1 MCVAIVSASN
11 SYNDEMGNI
20 VASIVS
26 EDGSGD
32 INQGGDANAG
42 AAKYENA
49 VSGSGNGN
57 TTDNA
62 IAGNQ
67 EATLLNNSLA
77 DNIAQNGDGDNND
90 DSVLNQV
97 TNGPNGSDVNFN
109 VANMNAKTANAHA
122 NDTVAQQ
129 NDNNNASNKFNNAN

>member
-1 MCVAIVSASN
+1 MSDN
-11 SYNDEMGNI
+11 
-20 VASIVS
+20 
-26 EDGSGD
+26 GSGD

-42 AAKYENA
+42 AAKYVNA

-67 EATLLNNSLA
+67 EATLLNDSLA
-77 DNIAQNGDGDNND
+77 DVIAQNGDGDNNA
-90 DSVLNQV
+90 DSVENQIE
-97 TNGPNGSDVNFN
+97 NGPNGSDVNFN
-109 VANMNAKTANAHA
+109 VANMDAKTADAHG

-129 NDNNNASNKFNNAN
+129 NDNNNASNKFANAN